1 MFIFTLLC
9 GASKGFETPQ
19 KSVKMKIQ
27 LIFSLPPGS
36 GRERLIKGTLM
47 QI

>member
-9 GASKGFETPQ
+9 GALKGFETPQ

-27 LIFSLPPGS
+27 LIFLFLRDRDG
-36 GRERLIKGTLM
+36 KG
-47 QI
+47 